1 MKRLLYLLLL
11 LPLAV
16 QAAETSRDHYNRI
29 SLSAS
34 ATGRT
39 DNDTMIATL
48 YAQEEGSEAALLAN
62 RVNQRIRWGVDQLQ
76 QYDKIKVQT
85 LAYNTY
91 PIYQKNHITG
101 WRVRQS
107 FRIESKDMALV
118 SKLLGK
124 LQSKLALEN
133 IHFSVSPAQR
143 NAAQNG
149 LIQEALAAFEV
160 RAKRIAESLHHG
172 DYKVVHLSVNTAGG
186 GGYQPQPRVMM
197 SMKAE
202 MADVAPP
209 SVQAGEAVLT
219 VSVNGEIELQ

>member
-1 MKRLLYLLLL
+1 MKWLLSLLLL
-11 LPLAV
+11 LPMAV
-16 QAAETSRDHYNRI
+16 QAADTSQDHYNRI

-48 YAQEEGSEAALLAN
+48 YAQEEGPEAALLAD
-62 RVNQRIRWGVDQLQ
+62 RVNQRIRWGVDQVR

-91 PIYQKNHITG
+91 PIYRKDQISG

-107 FRIESKDMALV
+107 FRIESQNMALV
-118 SKLLGK
+118 SKLLGT

-143 NAAQNG
+143 NAAQNE
-149 LIQEALAAFEV
+149 LIRQALAAFET
-160 RAKRIAESLHHG
+160 RAKLVASALHHAE
-172 DYKVVHLSVNTAGG
+172 YKIVRLNINTAGG
-186 GGYQPQPRVMM
+186 GGFQPQPRVMM
-197 SMKAE
+197 SMR
-202 MADVAPP
+202 ADVADGAPP
-209 SVQAGEAVLT
+209 VVQAGESVLT
-219 VSVNGEIELQ
+219 VSVSGEIELQ